1 MKFLKHLLVIATLA
15 AGAIGLPDAQAA
27 TCRITSN
34 GGQALRAEVNI
45 ASLTGAS
52 NGSPGTV
59 LASRDIPLANLDYT
73 CGANVNAE
81 LRMAMAVGSA
91 QTAVNNVYSTTIPGL
106 GYRLRWPATTWWP
119 NALRCSATQTGSCTI
134 SPTALRIEFVQT
146 GPLAA
151 GTLAAGTLGTATLL
165 APDSPGNPL
174 TALQVVLMTPI
185 VIAVNSCAVTS
196 DVRVNL
202 GDHALSDLQ
211 NKTGSPNVSFPL
223 EFNCPNPAAVGITF
237 NGTAPFGYT
246 TSGLIENNG
255 SATGVAVQLLD
266 SSGFLGIKLGK
277 EISLGTINGSKT
289 MKYNARIYRLPASTM
304 SAGTVDTFA
313 VFTLNIR

>member
-1 MKFLKHLLVIATLA
+1 MKFLKHLLVMATLA
-15 AGAIGLPDAQAA
+15 AGVAGMPAAHAA
-27 TCRITSN
+27 TCSITSN

-45 ASLTGAS
+45 TSLTAAS

-81 LRMAMAVGSA
+81 LRMAMATGAA
-91 QTAVNNVYSTTIPGL
+91 QTAVDNVFSTTIPGL

-119 NALRCSATQTGSCTI
+119 NALRCSATQSGSCTI
-134 SPTALRIEFVQT
+134 SPTSLRIEFVQT

-151 GTLAAGTLGTATLL
+151 GTMAPGTLGTATLL
-165 APDSPGNPL
+165 APDTSSNQL
-174 TALQVVLMTPI
+174 TALRVVLTAPI
-185 VIAVNSCAVTS
+185 TIAVNSCAVTS

-202 GDHALSDLQ
+202 GDHALSALQ
-211 NKTGSPNVSFPL
+211 NKTGSPVVQFPL
-223 EFNCPNPAAVGITF
+223 QFNCPNPAAVGITF
-237 NGTAPFGYT
+237 NGTAPFGYS

-255 SATGVAVQLLD
+255 SASGVAVQLMD
-266 SSGFLGIKLGK
+266 ASGFMGVKLGK
-277 EISLGTINGSKT
+277 EISLGTISGSKT
-289 MKYNARIYRLPASTM
+289 VNYNARIYRLPAATM